1 MQQNAPFCVLLK
13 KTLPTAFS
21 LSMVGMYVA
30 VEENIYINQCQ
41 YTFHNPWV
49 QMVNGLVSGVY
60 WVERCIL
67 G

>member
-30 VEENIYINQCQ
+30 VEENIYINQCLSIP
-41 YTFHNPWV
+41 FI
-49 QMVNGLVSGVY
+49 
-60 WVERCIL
+60 IL
-67 G
+67 GYKW